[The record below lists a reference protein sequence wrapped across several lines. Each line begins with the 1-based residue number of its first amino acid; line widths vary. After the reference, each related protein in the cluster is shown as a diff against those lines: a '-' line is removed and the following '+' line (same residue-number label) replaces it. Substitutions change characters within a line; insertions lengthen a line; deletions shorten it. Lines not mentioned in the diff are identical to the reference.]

1 MNVLIDGDRSLFA
14 SKTAIE
20 RFKKDAKEK
29 TPDMIDSSKYLK
41 EGYTFK
47 IDKNETEI
55 KAKIVSI
62 QDNILEEKRKQLK
75 SRLHNAMRSRSGE
88 PYKQLESLKRSVPDK
103 LFKAYN
109 NLIKNYSAA
118 SSFPSPLDV
127 INNMDAYKQQISAV
141 MGTKGLVSNDPRM
154 SNAIKQYFNELG
166 KLVGVE
172 PMNIGYNTE
181 LPSTTSNNVEEIKV
195 ENDDTEDEDEVPELV
210 NNSTQ

>member
-1 MNVLIDGDRSLFA
+1 MNVLIEGDRALFL
-14 SKTAIE
+14 SKSAIE
-20 RFKKDAKEK
+20 RFKKDAREK
-29 TPDMIDSSKYLK
+29 NPDMIDSSKYIK

-47 IDKNETEI
+47 ITKNESDI
-55 KAKIVSI
+55 NAKIVSVE
-62 QDNILEEKRKQLK
+62 DNILEEKRKQLK

-141 MGTKGLVSNDPRM
+141 MGTKGLVSNDSRM
-154 SNAIKQYFNELG
+154 SNAIKQYFSELG

-172 PMNIGYNTE
+172 PMNMNNVTD
-181 LPSTTSNNVEEIKV
+181 TSNNVEEIKV
-195 ENDDTEDEDEVPELV
+195 ENDDTEDEEEVIPELV
-210 NNSTQ
+210 NSSNQ